1 MGRNLASLPAEVA
14 RAARALDLLG
24 RRLLVAVSGGV
35 DSVVLLHALVELHE
49 ELGLSLSVGHV
60 HHGLRG
66 EAADGDAQRV
76 EAAAQELGLRFQMA
90 RVDPAALREQGPSRD
105 RPTLQ
110 EAARQLRREA
120 LRAMAAEAG
129 ADCVA
134 TGHQRDDQA
143 ETLLLRLFRGTGP
156 EGLGGI
162 PERSPDGL
170 FVRPLLNVP
179 RTEILAWAREGGLR
193 WREDASNADPRF
205 ARAQLRGELRGLAE
219 RLRPGWD
226 RALADLA
233 EAQRRENE
241 WIEVLVA
248 EEARDWW
255 TPDGDGLRLRAE
267 GWEDLPAA
275 LARRLLRRAWHQL
288 GGGRD
293 VTRQHLDRA
302 HHFLASSAPG
312 AQLEWPGGL
321 VLTRDPHGARL
332 GPRERDGGRR
342 RPSSR

>member
-1 MGRNLASLPAEVA
+1 MGQSLAALPAEVA
-14 RAARALDLLG
+14 RAVRALGLLG
-24 RRLLVAVSGGV
+24 RPVLVAVSGGV
-35 DSVVLLHALVELHE
+35 DSIVLLHALAELRE
-49 ELGLSLSVGHV
+49 ELGLDLSVGHV

-66 EAADGDAQRV
+66 EEADADAGLV
-76 EAAAQELGLRFQMA
+76 EASARALGCRFA
-90 RVDPAALREQGPSRD
+90 LEHVEPAALREVGPSRD

-120 LRAMAAEAG
+120 LRSIAAELG
-129 ADCVA
+129 ADRVA
-134 TGHQRDDQA
+134 TAHQRDDQA

-162 PERSPDGL
+162 PEQSPDGL

-179 RTEILAWAREGGLR
+179 RTEILAWARDQGLR
-193 WREDASNADPRF
+193 WREDASNTDPRF
-205 ARAQLRGELRGLAE
+205 ARASLRDELRQLAE

-241 WIEVLVA
+241 WIEALIA

-255 TPDGDGLRLRAE
+255 TPEGDGLRLRAE
-267 GWEDLPAA
+267 GWDDLPPA
-275 LARRLLRRAWHQL
+275 LARRLLRKAWHQL

-302 HHFLASSAPG
+302 HRFLARGAPG
-312 AQLEWPGGL
+312 SRLEWPGGL
-321 VLTRDPHGARL
+321 VLTRGPLGARL
-332 GPRERDGGRR
+332 GPGERVGDEGR
-342 RPSSR
+342 PTSR